1 MIGEELDR
9 LTILEEDELSSMFL
23 QEVFELLVKGCL
35 LFLQCH

>member
-9 LTILEEDELSSMFL
+9 VTVLEEDELSSMFL
-23 QEVFELLVKGCL
+23 QEVLELLVKSVL